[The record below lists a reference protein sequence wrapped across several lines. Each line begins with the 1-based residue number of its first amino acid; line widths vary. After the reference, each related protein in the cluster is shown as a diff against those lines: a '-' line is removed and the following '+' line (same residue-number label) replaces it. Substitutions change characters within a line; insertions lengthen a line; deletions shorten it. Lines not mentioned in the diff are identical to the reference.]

1 MNNTNVFVTHLI
13 KSQHFPYLF
22 YFFSHKWNETVD
34 VPCISLSTLPRNNV
48 IMSLILNTCSEFL
61 YNFINK

>member
-22 YFFSHKWNETVD
+22 YFF
-34 VPCISLSTLPRNNV
+34 
-48 IMSLILNTCSEFL
+48 LINGMKQSMFL
-61 YNFINK
+61 ASPFPPSPEIT